1 MADTHSGSREPSDIR
16 TVRVKLGGRS
26 YDIRIGASLVDS
38 VGATV
43 AETTAPSRAFVV
55 TDRNVRPLYAKRVIK
70 SLDAAGVAHHTMAV
84 PPGEKT
90 KSATWLARVWDELLS
105 HGCDRKSVVVA
116 VGGGVVGDL
125 AGFAA
130 ATVLRGIP
138 FVQVPTTLLA
148 QVDSSIGGK
157 TGIDRPQGKNLA
169 GAFWQPSAVV
179 IDPSVL
185 ETLPDRELRAG
196 LAEVV
201 KAGVIRSEKLFELI
215 ESRAEAI
222 LRCDADVLG
231 EAIEIACKVKA
242 KVVGKDERDVSGER
256 AVLNLGHT
264 VGHALE
270 TAAGYG
276 RLLHGE
282 AVALGMVAAGR
293 VALRLD
299 LWSVEEQERME
310 KLLGRLGLPLD
321 LGGLDFDAD
330 AVMSLMKS
338 DKKAVGGKVY
348 FVLPSSIGDAALHP
362 EPVDLDLVREV
373 VDSLR
378 PAEGE

>member
-1 MADTHSGSREPSDIR
+1 VDDTHTSSREQQLR

-26 YDIRIGASLVDS
+26 YDIRIGSVIDT

-43 AETTAPSRAFVV
+43 AETARPSKAFVI
-55 TDRNVRPLYAKRVIK
+55 TDRNVRPLYAKRVLK
-70 SLDAAGVAHHTMAV
+70 SLDAAGISHHITAV
-84 PPGEKT
+84 SPGEKT
-90 KSATWLARVWDELLS
+90 KSAAWLARVWDDLLS

-116 VGGGVVGDL
+116 LGGGVVGDL

-130 ATVLRGIP
+130 ATVLRGIS
-138 FVQVPTTLLA
+138 FVQIPTTLLA

-169 GAFWQPSAVV
+169 GAFWQPVAVE

-185 ETLPDRELRAG
+185 ESLPDRELRAG

-201 KAGVIRSEKLFELI
+201 KAGVIRSEKLFDLI
-215 ESRAEAI
+215 ETRAEAI
-222 LRCDADVLG
+222 LRCDLEVMG

-270 TAAGYG
+270 TAAGYD

-293 VALRLD
+293 VALRLG
-299 LWSVEEQERME
+299 LWSSEEQDRME

-321 LGGLDFDAD
+321 LHGLDFDAD
-330 AVMSLMKS
+330 AVMDLMKS
-338 DKKAVGGKVY
+338 DKKAVSGKVY
-348 FVLPSSIGDAALHP
+348 FVLPERIGEASLYS
-362 EPVDLDLVREV
+362 EPVDLQLVREV
-373 VDSLR
+373 VESLR
-378 PAEGE
+378 PDDE